1 MRSIKMIVPLLAFLL
16 FIGCVSS
23 SKYQASLDDIDNL
36 KKNVSG
42 LEDQLSSCEQEKNK
56 LNENLEACQNRIH
69 NLDAQVQDISL
80 ERELAVQ
87 EKEKAIAEL
96 KNTYND
102 LVSELKQEIQGGQ
115 IAISQLKDRLS
126 LSMVEKILFDSGS
139 AKIKKEGK
147 KVLNR
152 VGEILAKVKDKQ
164 INIEGHTDNVPI
176 SSSLRKVFP
185 TNWELST
192 ARASNVVRYLQ
203 ENTAVDPNVLS
214 AVGFAE
220 FRPVAPNDTPENKAK
235 NRRIEIVLVPLIKS
249 APTAEGMPA
258 EEIPEEATQ
267 PEEPVE

>member
-1 MRSIKMIVPLLAFLL
+1 MRSLKMIVPLFAFLL
-16 FIGCVSS
+16 LIGCVSS
-23 SKYQASLDDIDNL
+23 STYKASLADIDNL
-36 KKNVSG
+36 KQNVSG
-42 LEDQLSSCEQEKNK
+42 LEARLDATEQEKNK
-56 LNENLEACQNRIH
+56 LKEDLDARQQRVMDLEA
-69 NLDAQVQDISL
+69 QVHDISQ
-80 ERELAVQ
+80 ERELAIQ

-96 KNTYND
+96 KSTYND

-147 KVLNR
+147 KVLDR

-185 TNWELST
+185 SNWELST

-203 ENTAVDPNVLS
+203 ENTGVDPGVLS

-220 FRPVAPNDTPENKAK
+220 FRPVAPNDTPENKAR
-235 NRRIEIVLVPLIKS
+235 NRRIEIVLVPLIKPA
-249 APTAEGMPA
+249 APAEGMPA
-258 EEIPEEATQ
+258 EEVPEEAMP
-267 PEEPVE
+267 PEETPE